1 MNDYAMLIDGALRAA
16 SDGGVISVVNPA
28 SEAELA
34 KAPDAT
40 EQDLGD
46 AIGTARE
53 AFPAWRDTPLAKRQ
67 ALVVTMADKIAEH
80 VDTLAAIFTAEQGR
94 PIALARGEILNATAF
109 MRAIAA
115 LSPPV
120 TILTDDA
127 ERRVEVHHV
136 PLGVVA
142 ALAPWNFPVILA
154 LWKVAPALVAG
165 NCVVLKPS
173 PFTPLVML
181 KIGELV
187 RDILPHGVF
196 NVISG
201 GDRLGPWLTAHP
213 GIDKISFTGSTATG
227 RKVMESASKTL
238 KRVTLELG
246 GNDPAIVLADV
257 DVDEVVPKL
266 FWGAFRNSGQI
277 CIAAKRIYVEDPIY
291 DRFRDAMA
299 DFAAS
304 VRLGDGSVADTELG
318 PVQNA
323 AQFAS
328 VKALIADSRDQGY
341 TVIAPEFTART
352 GYFIPPTL
360 VDNPPDDSRIVRE
373 EPFGPVVPLLRFQ
386 SVEEAVARANNS
398 EYGLAASVWTSDLD
412 RASEI
417 AAQLECG
424 TVWINEIQYLR
435 PEQPF
440 GGHKQSGLGVEGG
453 LDGLLE
459 YTNAK
464 TIVTRRTA

>member
-1 MNDYAMLIDGALRAA
+1 MSGYAMLIDGAMRPA
-16 SDGGVISVVNPA
+16 SDGGSISVVNPA
-28 SEAELA
+28 TESRLA
-34 KAPDAT
+34 VAPDAT
-40 EQDLGD
+40 KQDLGD
-46 AIGTARE
+46 AIGAARA
-53 AFPAWRDTPLAKRQ
+53 AFPGWRDTPLADRQ
-67 ALVVTMADKIAEH
+67 ALVVAMADTIAEH
-80 VDTLAAIFTAEQGR
+80 VDTLAPLFTAEQGR
-94 PIALARGEILNATAF
+94 PLALARGEILNAAAF

-120 TILTDDA
+120 TVLTDDA

-136 PLGVVA
+136 PLGVVG

-173 PFTPLVML
+173 PLTPLVML

-187 RDILPHGVF
+187 CDILPPGVF

-227 RKVMESASKTL
+227 RKVMESASATL

-257 DVDEVVPKL
+257 DLDEVVPKL

-277 CIAAKRIYVEDPIY
+277 CIAAKRIYVEDAIY

-299 DFAAS
+299 EFAAS
-304 VRLGDGSVADTELG
+304 VRIGDGSEPNTEFG

-328 VKALIADSRDQGY
+328 VQALIDESRDKGY
-341 TVIAPEFTART
+341 AVIAPAFAERT

-360 VDNPPDDSRIVRE
+360 VDNPPDNSRVVRE

-386 SVEEAVARANNS
+386 SIDEAVTRANDS
-398 EYGLAASVWTSDLD
+398 EYGLAASVWTKDLE
-412 RASEI
+412 RGSAI
-417 AAQLECG
+417 AARLECG

-453 LDGLLE
+453 IDGLLE

-464 TIVTRRTA
+464 TIVMRRTA